1 MDNIIKDIDQF
12 IINNNISTIFCDI
25 DGVLWHSCQAIIDIL
40 NEKYGGNFTGSDV
53 TNWNVNCCY
62 PEMTEEEVEGVF
74 NNPKFF
80 EIVKPIE
87 GALEFLDRYRD
98 KIILVTK
105 ASVEN
110 YAYKRKWFDDR
121 NFADIP
127 IIALPLNVSK
137 GFIDM
142 QNCTRLY
149 DDSLYSFF
157 DGYSLFIDDSTSNL
171 QEVNADICVMFKE
184 YRDNKEREWQKGWC
198 DAVMYWW

>member
-1 MDNIIKDIDQF
+1 MRNNCIIKDIDKF

-80 EIVKPIE
+80 EIVKPID

-105 ASVEN
+105 ASAEN
-110 YAYKRKWFDDR
+110 YARKRKWFDDR
-121 NFADIP
+121 GFGSTP

-142 QNCTRLY
+142 QNCV
-149 DDSLYSFF
+149 
-157 DGYSLFIDDSTSNL
+157 GYSLFIDDSTINL
-171 QEVNADICVMFKE
+171 LETNSDYSIMFKE
-184 YRDNKEREWQKGWC
+184 YRDQKEREWQTGWGRYYGEF
-198 DAVMYWW
+198 VMYHW

>member
-12 IINNNISTIFCDI
+12 IINNNISVIFCDI

-53 TNWNVNCCY
+53 TSWNVNCCY
-62 PEMTEEEVEGVF
+62 PKMTEEEVEGVF

-80 EIVKPIE
+80 EIVKPVD

-110 YAYKRKWFDDR
+110 YVLKRKWFDGR
-121 NFADIP
+121 GFSSTP

-142 QNCTRLY
+142 QNCTGLY
-149 DDSLYSFF
+149 
-157 DGYSLFIDDSTSNL
+157 GYSLFIDDSTNNL

-184 YRDNKEREWQKGWC
+184 YNDKKEREWQKGWC